1 MKAHAFNANTED
13 LISHHLPFSSCVA
26 ESIVSTKEG
35 DYLSTW
41 SIEGLSFEGLS
52 KAQALAKMDQ
62 FNLLVRSLSNGHF
75 AFWIH
80 RVRRNIQD
88 RLGVAGNDFS
98 QQMLHRYYK
107 DLEQGGLM
115 ATEIYLTV
123 IYRPHPQKKY
133 DFFPRISFSATDML
147 AEIRMAQETLQEI
160 DRQIN
165 SSLKAYGPQLLSCYE
180 FNSQRYS
187 TQLEFYAYLINGHW
201 WRIPVKNIPLFHYLA
216 VSRVLF
222 GDQIMESRD
231 AIGSSF
237 SCFLDLKD
245 YAEFTEPGIL
255 NTLLGLNCE
264 YIETQSFTPLSKPDA
279 ISALK
284 TQRNQLI
291 AAQDEGLRQIIDLDE
306 ALDNIVSGNF
316 ALGEYHYVIALKGAS
331 PQLAKDARASAI
343 EALQQS
349 GFLPV
354 AIDAVIDHAFWSQL
368 PGNWKNRTRCAKIS
382 SRNFTGLASL
392 HNFASGKRLGNPW
405 GEAVTILKTPAKQPF
420 YFNFHPSPTNEDSFG
435 SKPLA
440 NTQIIGQS
448 GGGKTVLALFLEAN
462 AAKYQAKIVYFDKDR
477 GAEIAIRAR
486 GGQYLTIQRG
496 HASGFAPF
504 KLEPTP
510 LNQNFWED
518 LIRFCVTPP
527 GHSLLPSEEAEIH
540 NAVLALA
547 ALPQA
552 IRGFEAIRQNLPQ
565 INENGI
571 AARLAKWCH
580 GTGQLGWALDSDQD
594 LFPVLHHAN
603 SSCLIGLDYTE
614 LLDDENVCPAVMMYL
629 MYRVEQMITGQP
641 FIFFMDEYWRALA
654 NPVFE
659 KFVKDKQK
667 TIRKQNG
674 LGVYMTQ
681 SPSDALQSP
690 IARALIEQTA
700 TFIFLPNPSAD
711 YQDYV
716 KGFKLSEA
724 EFEVLKSLPEG
735 SRLFLIKQGNITTVA
750 SLDLSAQAQDIK
762 VLSGS
767 TDNLQIVS
775 QLRQRYGN
783 EPEHWLAPFLR
794 GEK

>member
-1 MKAHAFNANTED
+1 MKKNLFNPDAED
-13 LISHHLPFSSCVA
+13 LISHHLPFSSLVA
-26 ESIVSTKEG
+26 ESVVSTRDG

-62 FNLLVRSLSNGHF
+62 LNLIIRSLANGHF

-88 RLGVAGNDFS
+88 RLDVGGNDFS
-98 QQMLHRYYK
+98 QQLLEEYYK
-107 DLEQGGLM
+107 NLENGGLM
-115 ATEIYLTV
+115 ATEIYLTI

-133 DFFPRISFSATDML
+133 HFLSPIPLSSTQVL
-147 AEIRMAQETLQEI
+147 AEIKQAQETLLEI
-160 DRQIN
+160 DRQIQ
-165 SSLKAYGPQLLSCYE
+165 SSLKAYGPQLLGIYE
-180 FNSQRYS
+180 FNHQRYS

-216 VSRVLF
+216 VTRVLF

-231 AIGSSF
+231 AIGSSY

-264 YIETQSFTPLSKPDA
+264 YIETQSFSPLSKPDA
-279 ISALK
+279 IAALK

-291 AAQDEGLRQIIDLDE
+291 SAQDEGLRQIIDLDE
-306 ALDNIVSGNF
+306 ALDNVVSGNF
-316 ALGEYHYVIALKGAS
+316 ALGEYHYVIALKGAT

-349 GFLPV
+349 GFLPA

-368 PGNWKNRTRCAKIS
+368 PGNWKNRTRCAKLS
-382 SRNFTGLASL
+382 SRNFTGLACM
-392 HNFASGKRLGNPW
+392 HNFASGKRMGNPW
-405 GEAVTILKTPAKQPF
+405 GQALAILKTPAKQPF
-420 YFNFHPSPTNEDSFG
+420 YFNFHPSPPNEDSFG
-435 SKPLA
+435 TKPLA

-448 GGGKTVLALFLEAN
+448 GGGKTVLALFLEAS
-462 AAKYQAKIVYFDKDR
+462 AAKYKANIVYFDKDR

-486 GGQYLTIQRG
+486 GGRYLTIQRG
-496 HASGFAPF
+496 QSSGFAPF
-504 KLEPTP
+504 KLEPT
-510 LNQNFWED
+510 LNNQLFWED
-518 LIRFCVTPP
+518 LIRYCVTPKNQ
-527 GHSLLPSEEAEIH
+527 SLLPSEEAEIH

-547 ALPQA
+547 ALPTS
-552 IRGFEAIRQNLPQ
+552 IRSFEAVRQNLPQ
-565 INENGI
+565 INENGM
-571 AARLAKWCH
+571 AARLNKWCRN
-580 GTGQLGWALDSDQD
+580 TGQLGWALDAEQD
-594 LFPVLHHAN
+594 LFPTLVEQQSA
-603 SSCLIGLDYTE
+603 CLIGLDYTE

-629 MYRVEQMITGQP
+629 MYRVEQMITGHP

-674 LGVYMTQ
+674 LGVFMTQ
-681 SPSDALQSP
+681 SPSDTLQSP

-711 YQDYV
+711 YDDYV
-716 KGFKLSEA
+716 NGFKLSEA
-724 EFEVLKSLPEG
+724 EFEILKNLPDA
-735 SRLFLIKQGNITTVA
+735 SRLFLIKQGSTTTVA
-750 SLDLSAQAQDIK
+750 SLDLSEQPEAIK

-767 TDNLQIVS
+767 TDNIQIVT
-775 QLRQRYGN
+775 QLRQRYGDD
-783 EPEHWLAPFLR
+783 PGSWLSPFLR